1 MPPRACSR
9 LQPYSVSMDN
19 IAWFG
24 VLMTFLYVVVVPI
37 VAINAGLAVA
47 RAESGRDQGVR
58 ELDAR
63 DPSEAP
69 R

>member
-1 MPPRACSR
+1 
-9 LQPYSVSMDN
+9 MDN

-47 RAESGRDQGVR
+47 RAESGRGQGVR

-63 DPSEAP
+63 DPSEAS

>member
-1 MPPRACSR
+1 MD
-9 LQPYSVSMDN
+9 SV
-19 IAWFG
+19 AWFG

-37 VAINAGLAVA
+37 VAINAGLAAA
-47 RAESGRDQGVR
+47 RAESGHARHVR

-63 DPSEAP
+63 DSSEAP

>member
-1 MPPRACSR
+1 
-9 LQPYSVSMDN
+9 MDN

>member
-1 MPPRACSR
+1 
-9 LQPYSVSMDN
+9 MDN

-37 VAINAGLAVA
+37 VAINAGLAAA
-47 RAESGRDQGVR
+47 RAESGRAVR

-63 DPSEAP
+63 ESSEAP